1 MLMPLYMD
9 LIMFVAMIVVVSM
22 QLMNYIHILFL
33 IVNLTHSVGIAVTP
47 VLNYFIY
54 LII

>member
-1 MLMPLYMD
+1 MAKQHRFMEASMWILKKPL
-9 LIMFVAMIVVVSM
+9 
-22 QLMNYIHILFL
+22 
-33 IVNLTHSVGIAVTP
+33 AVTP